1 MNEEQRRVELA
12 HFLRTRRE
20 RLLPAQ
26 FHLPDEGRRRRTPGL
41 RREELAHLAGIGL
54 TWYVK
59 LEQGQDI
66 QVSAQVLESLART
79 LQLTPD
85 ERNYLFLLAREQLP
99 LPIHTPLPNIST
111 ELQNVLD
118 ALLPNPAFV
127 TNERLDIIGWNRT
140 ASRFFADYDSL
151 PAWERNLVW
160 LIFTDPEQRKIYV
173 QWEETARRILGL
185 FRASG
190 GQHADEGW
198 FIERRD
204 RLMQTSKEFRTWWLR
219 HDVGE
224 EHLKRK
230 ELIHPDVGLLVVQPM
245 SLLVADDP
253 NLKLFLYTS
262 LPEAE
267 TASKLTQLANSPRQ
281 THQEDERKHLSHDYQ
296 KPSERK

>member
-1 MNEEQRRVELA
+1 MHDAERRAALA

-20 RLLPAQ
+20 RLSPAH
-26 FHLPDEGRRRRTPGL
+26 FHLPDGGRRRRTPGL

-85 ERNYLFLLAREQLP
+85 ERAYLFVLAREQLP
-99 LPIHTPLPNIST
+99 LPRQSALPQISA

-118 ALLPNPAFV
+118 ALLPSPAFV

-140 ASRFFADYDSL
+140 ASQIFADYAAL
-151 PAWERNLVW
+151 PDRERNLVW
-160 LIFTDPEQRKIYV
+160 LIFTDPAQRTIYV
-173 QWEETARRILGL
+173 QWEEAAQRILGL

-190 GQHADEGW
+190 AQHADDGW
-198 FIERRD
+198 FLERRD
-204 RLMQTSKEFRTWWLR
+204 QLMQASPEFRTWWVR

-224 EHLKRK
+224 ERLKRK
-230 ELIHPDVGLLVVQPM
+230 ELYHQVVGLLVVQPM
-245 SLLVADDP
+245 TLLVADDP
-253 NLKLFLYTS
+253 TLTISLYTP
-262 LPEAE
+262 LPEAD
-267 TASKLTQLANSPRQ
+267 TACKLNQLAAAS
-281 THQEDERKHLSHDYQ
+281 
-296 KPSERK
+296 